1 MRTFSNTRSNFR
13 MEKTAS
19 TCDNF
24 IFLGDFNLCMEDS
37 PMKTFDKIYKLSN
50 LKKEPACFKNPQ
62 NPTCIDLILA
72 NKPLSFKN
80 TNVIETKLSN
90 IHKMIAAMMKMHFP
104 KMKPQVVSY
113 RKYKDFLNETFLGS
127 LRCELNVQRQFLNEK
142 GLDAFSS
149 NCAEFFDK
157 HVPKKRYIRSN
168 HKPFINNEISK
179 AIMTRSRLRNRFLK
193 NRSEEN

>member
-1 MRTFSNTRSNFR
+1 
-13 MEKTAS
+13 
-19 TCDNF
+19 
-24 IFLGDFNLCMEDS
+24 
-37 PMKTFDKIYKLSN
+37 
-50 LKKEPACFKNPQ
+50 
-62 NPTCIDLILA
+62 
-72 NKPLSFKN
+72 
-80 TNVIETKLSN
+80 
-90 IHKMIAAMMKMHFP
+90 MIAAMMKMHFP